1 MVCISFGI
9 KISSIN
15 WRLLYDTDY
24 KGADRGLNH
33 CLSQL
38 LPKPFGMLDIA
49 ILVCILSAFIQRT
62 TSHVWCLKQCRYLSE
77 SNNYNY

>member
-15 WRLLYDTDY
+15 WRLLYDTAY
-24 KGADRGLNH
+24 KGAARDLNH

-38 LPKPFGMLDIA
+38 LPKPFGLLDIT

-62 TSHVWCLKQCRYLSE
+62 TSPVGFLKQCRYLPE
-77 SNNYNY
+77 SNDYI